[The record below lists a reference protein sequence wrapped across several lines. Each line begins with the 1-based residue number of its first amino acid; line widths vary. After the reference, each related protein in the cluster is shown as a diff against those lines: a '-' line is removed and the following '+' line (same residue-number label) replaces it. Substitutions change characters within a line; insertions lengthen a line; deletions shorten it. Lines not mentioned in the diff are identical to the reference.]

1 MSFSIGQALNMSQ
14 TLKPYSESYLLD
26 TEMILESIVSKTR
39 EYLRAHEDENLTEI
53 QVDQFKRMLCKRK
66 QGMPVAYIVG
76 NRCFWDFEL
85 KVNESVLIPRPETE
99 LLVEFA
105 LKSIRR
111 LNGAERIADLGTGSG
126 AIAIALARE
135 NPGCSVHAV
144 DISPDAL
151 EVAKTNAQ
159 DLGVSN
165 IIFHEGSW
173 CDGLPDLNFD
183 LIVANPPYIS
193 CSDSHLNERGLQY
206 EPRLALAAEN
216 LGYSELNLII
226 RNSRKF
232 LKKDSWLLLEHGY
245 NQQDSLIKELNR
257 FGYSDIL
264 GLKDYADI
272 DRVVAARWEVID
284 IDSH

>member
-26 TEMILESIVSKTR
+26 TEMILGFIVSKTR

-76 NRCFWDFEL
+76 KRCFWDFEL

-105 LKSIRR
+105 LKSIRS

-135 NPGCSVHAV
+135 NPECSVHAV
-144 DISPDAL
+144 DISSDAL
-151 EVAKTNAQ
+151 EVARTNARN
-159 DLGVSN
+159 LGVSN

-173 CDGLPDLNFD
+173 CDGLPDLSFD
-183 LIVANPPYIS
+183 LI
-193 CSDSHLNERGLQY
+193 E
-206 EPRLALAAEN
+206 
-216 LGYSELNLII
+216 
-226 RNSRKF
+226 
-232 LKKDSWLLLEHGY
+232 
-245 NQQDSLIKELNR
+245 
-257 FGYSDIL
+257 
-264 GLKDYADI
+264 
-272 DRVVAARWEVID
+272 
-284 IDSH
+284 

>member
-1 MSFSIGQALNMSQ
+1 MGFSIGQALQMSR

-26 TEMILESIVSKTR
+26 TEMILGFIVSKTR
-39 EYLRAHEDENLTEI
+39 EYLRSHEEESLTEI
-53 QVDQFKRMLCKRK
+53 QMKQFKRMLCKRK

-76 NRCFWDFEL
+76 KRCFWDFEL

-105 LKSIRR
+105 LKSIRS
-111 LNGAERIADLGTGSG
+111 LNGAARIADLGTGSG

-135 NPGCSVHAV
+135 NPECLVHAV

-151 EVAKTNAQ
+151 EIAKTNARN
-159 DLGVSN
+159 LGVSN

-193 CSDSHLNERGLQY
+193 DSDSHLNEKGLQY

-245 NQQDSLIKELNR
+245 NQQESLIKELNR
-257 FGYSDIL
+257 FGYSGIL

-272 DRVVAARWEVID
+272 DRMVAARWEVID
-284 IDSH
+284 N

>member
-1 MSFSIGQALNMSQ
+1 MSFSIGQALNMSL

-26 TEMILESIVSKTR
+26 TEMILGFIVSKTR

-53 QVDQFKRMLCKRK
+53 QMNQFKRMLCKRK

-76 NRCFWDFEL
+76 RRFFWDFEL
-85 KVNESVLIPRPETE
+85 KVNKSVLIPRPETE

-105 LKSIRR
+105 LKAIRS
-111 LNGAERIADLGTGSG
+111 LNRAERIADLGTGSG

-135 NPGCSVHAV
+135 NPLCSIHAV
-144 DISPDAL
+144 DISSDAL
-151 EVAKTNAQ
+151 EIARTNARN
-159 DLGVSN
+159 LGVSN

-193 CSDSHLNERGLQY
+193 DSDSHLNEKGLQY

-226 RNSRKF
+226 RNSRNF

-245 NQQDSLIKELNR
+245 SQQDSLIKELSG

-264 GLKDYADI
+264 GFKDYANI

-284 IDSH
+284 N

>member
-1 MSFSIGQALNMSQ
+1 MSFSIGQALKMSQ

-26 TEMILESIVSKTR
+26 TEMILGFIVSKTR

-53 QVDQFKRMLCKRK
+53 QVDQFKRMLSKRK

-76 NRCFWDFEL
+76 KRFFWDFEL
-85 KVNESVLIPRPETE
+85 TVNESVLIPRSETE

-105 LKSIRR
+105 LKAIRSP
-111 LNGAERIADLGTGSG
+111 NGAARIADLGTGSG

-135 NPGCSVHAV
+135 NPKCLVHAV
-144 DISPDAL
+144 DISADAL
-151 EVAKTNAQ
+151 EIAKINARN
-159 DLGVSN
+159 LGVAN

-193 CSDSHLNERGLQY
+193 DSDSRLNERGLRY
-206 EPRLALAAEN
+206 EPRLALAAKY
-216 LGYSELNLII
+216 LGYSELNLIV
-226 RNSRKF
+226 RNSRKY

-245 NQQDSLIKELNR
+245 NQQESLIKELNR
-257 FGYSDIL
+257 FDYSKIL
-264 GLKDYADI
+264 GLKDYAGI
-272 DRVVAARWEVID
+272 DRMVAARWEVTD
-284 IDSH
+284 N

>member
-1 MSFSIGQALNMSQ
+1 MNFSIGQALNMSQ

-26 TEMILESIVSKTR
+26 TEMILGFIVSKTR
-39 EYLRAHEDENLTEI
+39 EYLRTHEDENLTET
-53 QVDQFKRMLCKRK
+53 QMNQFRRMLCKRK
-66 QGMPVAYIVG
+66 KGMPVAYIVG
-76 NRCFWDFEL
+76 KRCFWDFEL

-105 LKSIRR
+105 LKSIRS

-135 NPGCSVHAV
+135 FPQCSVHAV
-144 DISPDAL
+144 DISSDAL
-151 EVAKTNAQ
+151 EIARTNARN
-159 DLGVSN
+159 LGVSN

-193 CSDSHLNERGLQY
+193 DSDSHLNEKGLQY
-206 EPRLALAAEN
+206 EPRLALVAKN

-226 RNSRKF
+226 QNSRKF

-245 NQQDSLIKELNR
+245 NQQKLLVKELNR

-272 DRVVAARWEVID
+272 DRMVAARWEAID
-284 IDSH
+284 N

>member
-1 MSFSIGQALNMSQ
+1 MSFSIGQALNMSL

-26 TEMILESIVSKTR
+26 TEMILGFIVSKTR
-39 EYLRAHEDENLTEI
+39 EYLRTHEDENLTEI
-53 QVDQFKRMLCKRK
+53 QTNQFKRMLCKRK

-76 NRCFWDFEL
+76 KRCFWDFEL

-126 AIAIALARE
+126 AIAIAIARE
-135 NPGCSVHAV
+135 NPQCSVHAV
-144 DISPDAL
+144 DVSSDAL
-151 EVAKTNAQ
+151 EVAKTNAR

-173 CDGLPDLNFD
+173 CDGLPDLKFD

-193 CSDSHLNERGLQY
+193 GSDSHFNDRGLQY
-206 EPRLALAAEN
+206 EPRVALAAKN

-226 RNSRKF
+226 QNSRNL
-232 LKKDSWLLLEHGY
+232 LKKDAWLLLEHGY
-245 NQQDSLIKELNR
+245 NQQDSLIKELSR

-264 GLKDYADI
+264 GLKDYANI

-284 IDSH
+284 N

>member
-1 MSFSIGQALNMSQ
+1 MSFSIGQALNMSL

-26 TEMILESIVSKTR
+26 TEMILGFIVSKTR
-39 EYLRAHEDENLTEI
+39 EYLRANEDENLTEI
-53 QVDQFKRMLCKRK
+53 QMNQFKRMLCKRK

-76 NRCFWDFEL
+76 KRFFWDFEL
-85 KVNESVLIPRPETE
+85 KVNKSVLIPRPETE

-105 LKSIRR
+105 LKAIRS
-111 LNGAERIADLGTGSG
+111 LNRAERIADLGTGSG

-135 NPGCSVHAV
+135 NPKCSVHAV
-144 DISPDAL
+144 DISSDAL
-151 EVAKTNAQ
+151 EVARTNARN
-159 DLGVSN
+159 LGVSN

-193 CSDSHLNERGLQY
+193 DSDSHLNEKGLQY

-226 RNSRKF
+226 RDSRKF

-245 NQQDSLIKELNR
+245 NQQKLLIKELNR

-272 DRVVAARWEVID
+272 DRMVAARWKAID
-284 IDSH
+284 N

>member
-1 MSFSIGQALNMSQ
+1 MCFSIGQALNMSL

-26 TEMILESIVSKTR
+26 TEMILGFIVSKTR

-53 QVDQFKRMLCKRK
+53 QINQFKRMLCKRK

-76 NRCFWDFEL
+76 KRCFWDFEL

-105 LKSIRR
+105 LKSIRS

-135 NPGCSVHAV
+135 NPKCSVHAV
-144 DISPDAL
+144 DISSDAL
-151 EVAKTNAQ
+151 EIARTNARN
-159 DLGVSN
+159 LGVSN

-193 CSDSHLNERGLQY
+193 DSDSHLNEKSLLY
-206 EPRLALAAEN
+206 EPRLALAAKN
-216 LGYSELNLII
+216 LGYSELNSII
-226 RNSRKF
+226 QNSRKF

-245 NQQDSLIKELNR
+245 NQQKYLIKELSR

-272 DRVVAARWEVID
+272 DRMVAARWEA
-284 IDSH
+284 IDS